1 MLNALSCPDHC
12 TFAPLAALTCTYIY
26 TQLVCKLTIPKN
38 DPHSNRVVVG
48 GGGVHYR
55 RMALTKTTTTCAL
68 FGSALLHG
76 ALWGSKRISEIVI
89 VAVRTAVPV
98 NAGTASPC
106 PPEDPASQTRR
117 SGASLLDTLVTGP
130 RVTVPQRHPSRGSSV
145 TQSAQSSRSHGSRE
159 RDLWSMIHVI

>member
-1 MLNALSCPDHC
+1 MFKFKTYDKTELKMTYILYEGVVY
-12 TFAPLAALTCTYIY
+12 TLQIALT
-26 TQLVCKLTIPKN
+26 L
-38 DPHSNRVVVG
+38 G
-48 GGGVHYR
+48 
-55 RMALTKTTTTCAL
+55 TKTTTTCAL

-98 NAGTASPC
+98 IAGHRIAISVQ
-106 PPEDPASQTRR
+106 DPASGTRR

-145 TQSAQSSRSHGSRE
+145 TQSAQSYDPMIARE
-159 RDLWSMIHVI
+159 RDLWSMAHVI

>member
-1 MLNALSCPDHC
+1 MVNALSCPDHC

-48 GGGVHYR
+48 GVLYTLQI
-55 RMALTKTTTTCAL
+55 ALTLGTKTTTTCAL

-145 TQSAQSSRSHGSRE
+145 TQSAQSSRFHRE
-159 RDLWSMIHVI
+159 KRAVLR